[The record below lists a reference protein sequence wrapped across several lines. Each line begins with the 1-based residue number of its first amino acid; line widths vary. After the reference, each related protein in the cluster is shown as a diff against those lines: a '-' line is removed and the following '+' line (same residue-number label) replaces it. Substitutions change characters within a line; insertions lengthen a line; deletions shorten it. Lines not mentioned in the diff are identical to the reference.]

1 MRSSQCNAEWR
12 SGNAEL
18 LFVIYRTLSEN
29 KKVLPIHSVDSNHEQ
44 MTEIPEPQSEIRNL
58 RVAAIGVGS
67 LGRHHARNFAE
78 LLRERRIGSVTV
90 CDSNGEVA
98 AKVAADNG
106 LDRSVTDWRELLGS
120 VDAVSIATPTETHCN
135 IAVPFLESGVHVLVE
150 KPIALTLQEA
160 DKMIAAA
167 KGSGAKL
174 MVGQLER
181 FNPAM
186 VALRPH
192 VTQPLYFE
200 IHRVSPFPNR
210 SLDVDVVLDVMIH
223 DLDAVQWLVGEDVKV
238 TAIHAVGIPVI
249 SDKVDA
255 ANARIEFEN
264 GAVAN
269 ITASRIGT
277 EKIRKTRFYQ
287 TNAYVVLDYATKFAS
302 LTSLN
307 PEASHPLLGISINR
321 LEINDVEPLRA
332 EIKAFLDSIERDVD
346 PPVTGA
352 DGRRALALA
361 AGVLEK
367 IDAHASR
374 VFAKSRD

>member
-1 MRSSQCNAEWR
+1 MQ
-12 SGNAEL
+12 
-18 LFVIYRTLSEN
+18 
-29 KKVLPIHSVDSNHEQ
+29 
-44 MTEIPEPQSEIRNL
+44 EIRDFQSETSNL
-58 RVAAIGVGS
+58 RAAAIGVGS
-67 LGRHHARNFAE
+67 LGRHHARNYAE
-78 LLRERRIGSVTV
+78 LAAEGRIKLIGV
-90 CDSNGEVA
+90 CDADPETAKQIA
-98 AKVAADNG
+98 AENS
-106 LDRSVTDWRELLGS
+106 SVSFTDWRELLGK
-120 VDAVSIATPTETHCN
+120 VDLVSIATPTETHCE
-135 IAVPFLESGVHVLVE
+135 IACAFLDVGVHVLVE
-150 KPIALTLQEA
+150 KPIALSLDEA
-160 DKMIAAA
+160 DNMIAAA
-167 KGSGAKL
+167 EKSGAKL

-192 VTQPLYFE
+192 VTKPLYFE

-223 DLDAVQWLVGEDVKV
+223 DLDAVHWLVGPDVKV
-238 TAIHAVGIPVI
+238 AAIHAVGIPVI
-249 SDKVDA
+249 SNKVDA
-255 ANARIEFEN
+255 ANARIEFES

-307 PEASHPLLGISINR
+307 PEAANPLLGISINR

-332 EIKAFLDSIERDVD
+332 EITAFLDAIENNTE
-346 PPVTGA
+346 PPVTGH

-361 AGVLEK
+361 VGVLER
-367 IDAHASR
+367 IDQHVRRLDVNA
-374 VFAKSRD
+374 

>member
-1 MRSSQCNAEWR
+1 M
-12 SGNAEL
+12 
-18 LFVIYRTLSEN
+18 SE
-29 KKVLPIHSVDSNHEQ
+29 PRIPHSAL
-44 MTEIPEPQSEIRNL
+44 RNP
-58 RVAAIGVGS
+58 RCSVIGVGS
-67 LGRHHARNFAE
+67 LGRHHARNYAE
-78 LLRERRIGSVTV
+78 LEQEGRVKLVGT
-90 CDSNGEVA
+90 CDLDPGTAQQVA
-98 AKVAADNG
+98 KDNG
-106 LDRSVTDWRELLGS
+106 CDRALTDWRDLLGD
-120 VDAVSIATPTETHCN
+120 VDAVSIATPTETHCE
-135 IAVPFLESGVHVLVE
+135 IACEFLDKGVHVLVE
-150 KPIALTLQEA
+150 KPIALTLGEA
-160 DKMIAAA
+160 DRMIAAA
-167 KGSGAKL
+167 EKSGAKL

-192 VTQPLYFE
+192 VTKPLYFE

-223 DLDAVQWLVGEDVKV
+223 DLDAIQWLVGEDVQV
-238 TAIHAVGIPVI
+238 TGIHAVGIPVI
-249 SDKVDA
+249 SEKVDA

-307 PEASHPLLGISINR
+307 PDASHPLLGISIKR
-321 LEINDVEPLRA
+321 LDIDDVEPLRA
-332 EIKAFLDSIERDVD
+332 EITAFLDAIARDVD

-361 AGVLEK
+361 VGVLEK
-367 IDAHASR
+367 IDEHASR
-374 VFAKSRD
+374 VFAA

>member
-1 MRSSQCNAEWR
+1 MPDKA
-12 SGNAEL
+12 L
-18 LFVIYRTLSEN
+18 LRT
-29 KKVLPIHSVDSNHEQ
+29 
-44 MTEIPEPQSEIRNL
+44 
-58 RVAAIGVGS
+58 AAIGVGS
-67 LGRHHARNFAE
+67 LGQHHARNYAE
-78 LLRERRIGSVTV
+78 LLHEGRLELVGV
-90 CDSNGEVA
+90 CDSDPA
-98 AKVAADNG
+98 TAKRIAADSG
-106 LDRSVTDWRELLGS
+106 VTAFADWRELLGS
-120 VDAVSIATPTETHCN
+120 VDAVSIATPTETHCE
-135 IAVPFLESGVHVLVE
+135 IACAFLDAGVHVLVE
-150 KPIALTLQEA
+150 KPIALTISEA

-167 KGSGAKL
+167 RRSGAKL

-192 VTQPLYFE
+192 VTKPLYFE

-238 TAIHAVGIPVI
+238 SAIHAVGIPVI
-249 SDKVDA
+249 SNKVDA

-302 LTSLN
+302 LTSLDPN
-307 PEASHPLLGISINR
+307 AANPLLGISINR
-321 LEINDVEPLRA
+321 LQIDDVEPLRA
-332 EIKAFLDSIERDVD
+332 EINAFLDAIENDKV
-346 PPVTGA
+346 PAVTGE
-352 DGRRALALA
+352 DGRRALSLA
-361 AGVLEK
+361 VGVLEK
-367 IDAHASR
+367 IGAHMERLAE
-374 VFAKSRD
+374 AQAGQ

>member
-1 MRSSQCNAEWR
+1 MSQSTN
-12 SGNAEL
+12 
-18 LFVIYRTLSEN
+18 
-29 KKVLPIHSVDSNHEQ
+29 
-44 MTEIPEPQSEIRNL
+44 PQSALHVPRCA
-58 RVAAIGVGS
+58 VIGVGS

-78 LLRERRIGSVTV
+78 LGREGRVELISV
-90 CDSNGEVA
+90 CDANSETAAQVA
-98 AKVAADNG
+98 KDNG
-106 LDRSVTDWRELLGS
+106 CDRSTADWRDLLGE
-120 VDAVSIATPTETHCN
+120 VDAVSIATPTETHCE
-135 IAVPFLESGVHVLVE
+135 IACAFLERGIHTLVE
-150 KPIALTLQEA
+150 KPIALSLDEA
-160 DKMIAAA
+160 DRMIDAA
-167 KGSGAKL
+167 KTSGAKL

-186 VALRPH
+186 VALRPL

-238 TAIHAVGIPVI
+238 TDIHAVGIPVI

-287 TNAYVVLDYATKFAS
+287 TNAYVVLDYGTKFAS

-307 PEASHPLLGISINR
+307 PEAAHPLLGISINR
-321 LEINDVEPLRA
+321 LEVNDVEPLRA
-332 EIKAFLDSIERDVD
+332 EISAFLDSITNDTE
-346 PPVTGA
+346 PPVTGP

-361 AGVLEK
+361 VGVLEK
-367 IDAHASR
+367 IDAHVRRLSM
-374 VFAKSRD
+374 

>member
-1 MRSSQCNAEWR
+1 MADNRILKA
-12 SGNAEL
+12 
-18 LFVIYRTLSEN
+18 
-29 KKVLPIHSVDSNHEQ
+29 
-44 MTEIPEPQSEIRNL
+44 
-58 RVAAIGVGS
+58 AAIGVGS
-67 LGRHHARNFAE
+67 LGRHHARNYAE
-78 LLRERRIGSVTV
+78 LAREYRVEFVGACDANPETAAQIASENGSA
-90 CDSNGEVA
+90 SF
-98 AKVAADNG
+98 
-106 LDRSVTDWRELLGS
+106 TDWRELLDKVDVVS
-120 VDAVSIATPTETHCN
+120 VATPTETHCE
-135 IAVPFLESGVHVLVE
+135 IACAFLEKGVHVLVE
-150 KPIALTLQEA
+150 KPIALTLDEA
-160 DKMIAAA
+160 DKIIAAA
-167 KGSGAKL
+167 GKSGAKL

-192 VTQPLYFE
+192 VTNPLYFE

-223 DLDAVQWLVGEDVKV
+223 DLDAIQWLVGEDVKV
-238 TAIHAVGIPVI
+238 SEIRAVGIPVI

-287 TNAYVVLDYATKFAS
+287 TNSYVVLDYATKFAS
-302 LTSLN
+302 VTSLN
-307 PEASHPLLGISINR
+307 PEAAHPLLGISINR

-332 EIKAFLDSIERDVD
+332 EITAFLDSIERDAT
-346 PPVTGA
+346 PPVTGH

-361 AGVLEK
+361 VGVLEK
-367 IDAHASR
+367 IEAHVRRLNVKA
-374 VFAKSRD
+374 

>member
-1 MRSSQCNAEWR
+1 M
-12 SGNAEL
+12 
-18 LFVIYRTLSEN
+18 
-29 KKVLPIHSVDSNHEQ
+29 
-44 MTEIPEPQSEIRNL
+44 SEITKL
-58 RVAAIGVGS
+58 RAAAIGVGS
-67 LGRHHARNFAE
+67 LGRHHARNYAALAGEGRIEFVGACDTN
-78 LLRERRIGSVTV
+78 REI
-90 CDSNGEVA
+90 A
-98 AKVAADNG
+98 AQIASDNG
-106 LDRSVTDWRELLGS
+106 SASFTDWRELLDT
-120 VDAVSIATPTETHCN
+120 VDVVSIATPTETHCE
-135 IAVPFLESGVHVLVE
+135 IACAFLEKGIHVLVE
-150 KPIALTLQEA
+150 KPIALTLEEA
-160 DKMIAAA
+160 DKMIEVAE
-167 KGSGAKL
+167 KSGAKL

-192 VTQPLYFE
+192 VTNPLYFE

-238 TAIHAVGIPVI
+238 SEIHAVGIPVI

-287 TNAYVVLDYATKFAS
+287 TNSYVVLDYATKFAS

-307 PEASHPLLGISINR
+307 PEAAHPLLGISINR

-332 EIKAFLDSIERDVD
+332 EITSFLDAIETGATL
-346 PPVTGA
+346 PVTGE

-361 AGVLEK
+361 VGVLER
-367 IDAHASR
+367 IDEHVRKLGVKGS
-374 VFAKSRD
+374 

>member
-1 MRSSQCNAEWR
+1 M
-12 SGNAEL
+12 G
-18 LFVIYRTLSEN
+18 EN
-29 KKVLPIHSVDSNHEQ
+29 E
-44 MTEIPEPQSEIRNL
+44 RL

-67 LGRHHARNFAE
+67 LGRHHARNYAE
-78 LLRERRIGSVTV
+78 LTLEGRVELVGV
-90 CDSNGEVA
+90 CDTDPETA
-98 AKVAADNG
+98 ATIAAG
-106 LDRSVTDWRELLGS
+106 HESEHFTDWRDLIGK
-120 VDAVSIATPTETHCN
+120 VDAVSIATPTETHCE
-135 IAVPFLESGVHVLVE
+135 IACAFLESGVHVLVE
-150 KPIALTLQEA
+150 KPIASSLADA

-167 KGSGAKL
+167 FASGAKL

-181 FNPAM
+181 YNPAM

-192 VTQPLYFE
+192 VTRPLYFE

-223 DLDAVQWLVGEDVKV
+223 DLDAIQWLVGKDVKV
-238 TAIHAVGIPVI
+238 SEIRAVGIPVI

-287 TNAYVVLDYATKFAS
+287 TNSYVVLDYATKFAS
-302 LTSLN
+302 VTSLN

-321 LEINDVEPLRA
+321 LQIDDVEPLRA
-332 EIKAFLDSIERDVD
+332 EITAFLDSITNDTA
-346 PPVTGA
+346 PPVTGN

-361 AGVLEK
+361 VGVLEK
-367 IDAHASR
+367 IQEH
-374 VFAKSRD
+374 RDMLEV